1 MAYLSE
7 ENTQMYQR
15 MLSADTEQG
24 PRSGSIVSPPKII
37 SPRITQSPKFVPTN
51 LPGKSIVS
59 KTENPLIGKDVVSPK
74 PQTLVE
80 AYYKPPE
87 LTTEKGKFMPL
98 VLLGGA
104 GLLLYFLFKK

>member
-7 ENTQMYQR
+7 ENTQMYRR

-24 PRSGSIVSPPKII
+24 LGTSSIVSPPKII
-37 SPRITQSPKFVPTN
+37 SPGVTQPPKFVPTN
-51 LPGKSIVS
+51 LPGKNIVS
-59 KTENPLIGKDVVSPK
+59 TTKGPLIGKDVVSPK
-74 PQTLVE
+74 PQTLVQ
-80 AYYKPPE
+80 AVYTPPTT
-87 LTTEKGKFMPL
+87 TTEGRKFMPL